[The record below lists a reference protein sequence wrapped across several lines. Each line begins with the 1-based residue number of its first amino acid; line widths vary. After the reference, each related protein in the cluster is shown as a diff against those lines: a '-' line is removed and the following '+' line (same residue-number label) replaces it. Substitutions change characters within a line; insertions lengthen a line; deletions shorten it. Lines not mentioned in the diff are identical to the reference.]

1 MGKNYPSDV
10 SDEEWELVKAEL
22 CAEGKPRGRE
32 RVASEASA
40 RACFNALRYLLKTG
54 CQWRMLPKEYP
65 PRSTVHDALGRWT
78 RNGVTSSGSRA
89 VCSKTWSI
97 STAANS
103 PVTRKRVS
111 MWMSGRV
118 TRVCASWEM
127 RPKVFMGMRLVFG

>member
-10 SDEEWELVKAEL
+10 SDEEWELVKADL
-22 CAEGKPRGRE
+22 CAEGKPRGRG

-78 RNGVTSSGSRA
+78 RNGTLERINARQTRQRRERVKQTRGPARRS
-89 VCSKTWSI
+89 
-97 STAANS
+97 STARA
-103 PVTRKRVS
+103 
-111 MWMSGRV
+111 
-118 TRVCASWEM
+118 
-127 RPKVFMGMRLVFG
+127 